1 MNGQLLGDEMK
12 GVYIGE
18 VTHFYNRINVAVL
31 DLAETIRLGEEVH
44 ILGHTTDFRQQ
55 ITSLQIEHQSVEE
68 AGPGQ
73 DVAMLVEERVR
84 HGDKVFKIAE

>member
-1 MNGQLLGDEMK
+1 MK

-18 VTHFYNRINVAVL
+18 VTHFYNRISVAVL
-31 DLAETIRLGEEVH
+31 DLAETIRLGDEVH

-84 HGDKVFKIAE
+84 NGDKVFKIAE